1 MPLSSLRLVG
11 AAAAVLWAVAGC
23 TASGSGADPDYVIEA
38 PETTSRV
45 RSEQAYLDE
54 GFELEMEEK
63 WDSALSHY
71 AAVING
77 RVEASPRLTANCALR
92 AAMCHM
98 ALEHAQPAAELLE
111 GVLRDPYVAP
121 DEDYPAVPGGAGAAV
136 RLAAEARLRELGGDP
151 QAVYARE
158 LGARNAVLAEIA
170 VIALARIGDTFS
182 KEALE
187 KAANDL
193 KLGARWR
200 DLAAEELKAWGSRKR
215 DLPGPRRPK
224 KS

>member
-1 MPLSSLRLVG
+1 MPVNPVRALCV
-11 AAAAVLWAVAGC
+11 AAALAGLAGC
-23 TASGSGADPDYVIEA
+23 AATGDGADPDYVIDA
-38 PETTSRV
+38 PPTTSRV

-54 GFELEMEEK
+54 GFELEMAEK

-77 RVEASPRLTANCALR
+77 RAEASPRLTANCALR

-98 ALEHAQPAAELLE
+98 ALEHAQAAGELLE
-111 GVLRDPYVAP
+111 GVLLDPYVAP
-121 DEDYPAVPGGAGAAV
+121 DEDYPAVSGGAGAGV

-158 LGARNAVLAEIA
+158 LAARNAVLAEIA

-187 KAANDL
+187 KAAADL

-200 DLAAEELKAWGSRKR
+200 ELAAEELKAWGSRRR
-215 DLPGPRRPK
+215 DVPGPKRPR
-224 KS
+224 

>member
-1 MPLSSLRLVG
+1 MPVIHVRGLGL
-11 AAAAVLWAVAGC
+11 AAALLGLAGC
-23 TASGSGADPDYVIEA
+23 SAAGSGADPEYVINA

-111 GVLRDPYVAP
+111 GVLLDPYVAP
-121 DEDYPAVPGGAGAAV
+121 DEDYPAVSGGAGAGV
-136 RLAAEARLRELGGDP
+136 RLAAESRLRELGGDP

-158 LGARNAVLAEIA
+158 LAGHNAVLAEIA

-182 KEALE
+182 KDALE
-187 KAANDL
+187 KASNDL

-200 DLAAEELKAWGSRKR
+200 DLAAAELKAWGSRTR
-215 DLPGPRRPK
+215 PVPGPKRPR
-224 KS
+224 